1 MLRRVRAAVR
11 RVPAVARLL
20 ALATL
25 LLVAA
30 GAHTLVRG
38 DGPATWVALA
48 VAGIAIAVVTGCPT
62 RAWPLPAIWLV
73 AGVLAGTTLA
83 ATVSASGTGDTV
95 AGRVA
100 AAAGAGG
107 AGLVAA
113 VLLDVVPVLRARGSG
128 SAT

>member
-11 RVPAVARLL
+11 RIPAVARLL
-20 ALATL
+20 TLAAL

-38 DGPATWVALA
+38 DGPVTWVPLA
-48 VAGIAIAVVTGCPT
+48 VAGVAIALLTGCPT
-62 RAWPLPAIWLV
+62 RTWPLPAIWLV
-73 AGVLAGTTLA
+73 AALLA
-83 ATVSASGTGDTV
+83 SASATGDAV
-95 AGRVA
+95 AARVA
-100 AAAGAGG
+100 AAAIAGG
-107 AGLVAA
+107 VGLVAA

>member
-20 ALATL
+20 TLATL

-48 VAGIAIAVVTGCPT
+48 VAGIVIAVVTGCPT

-73 AGVLAGTTLA
+73 AALLA
-83 ATVSASGTGDTV
+83 SASATGDAV
-95 AGRVA
+95 AARVA
-100 AAAGAGG
+100 AAAVAGCV
-107 AGLVAA
+107 GLVAA
-113 VLLDVVPVLRARGSG
+113 VLLDVVPVLRARGRG

>member
-11 RVPAVARLL
+11 RVPAIARLL
-20 ALATL
+20 TLAAL

-48 VAGIAIAVVTGCPT
+48 VAGIVIAVVTGCPT

-73 AGVLAGTTLA
+73 AALLA
-83 ATVSASGTGDTV
+83 SASATGDAV
-95 AGRVA
+95 AARVA
-100 AAAGAGG
+100 AAAVAGG
-107 AGLVAA
+107 VGLVAA
-113 VLLDVVPVLRARGSG
+113 VLLDVVPVLRARGRG

>member
-20 ALATL
+20 TLAAL

-38 DGPATWVALA
+38 DGPATWVALT
-48 VAGIAIAVVTGCPT
+48 VAGIVIALLTGCPT
-62 RAWPLPAIWLV
+62 RTWPLPAVWLF
-73 AGVLAGTTLA
+73 AALLA
-83 ATVSASGTGDTV
+83 SASATGDAV
-95 AGRVA
+95 AARVA
-100 AAAGAGG
+100 AAAVAGG
-107 AGLVAA
+107 VGLVAA
-113 VLLDVVPVLRARGSG
+113 VLLDVVPVLRARGRG

>member
-20 ALATL
+20 TLAAL

-38 DGPATWVALA
+38 DVPATWVPLT
-48 VAGIAIAVVTGCPT
+48 VAGVAIALLTGCPT
-62 RAWPLPAIWLV
+62 RTWPLPAIWLV
-73 AGVLAGTTLA
+73 AAVLAGTTLA
-83 ATVSASGTGDTV
+83 ATVSASATGDAV
-95 AGRVA
+95 AARVA
-100 AAAGAGG
+100 AAAVAGG
-107 AGLVAA
+107 VGLVAA
-113 VLLDVVPVLRARGSG
+113 VLLDVVPVLRARGRG